1 MKKAFI
7 CVADGFE
14 EVETITPVDY
24 LRRCGIDA
32 VLTGLETNTVRSS
45 RGLTVQCDAVL
56 HEVLPYAKEAVL
68 AVLPG
73 GLPNSE
79 TLGSSTQLKSF
90 VKTVYENGGIIAA
103 ICAAPCFTLGA
114 WGLLEGKKFTC
125 YPGMGMDLPTKPL
138 ADKRVVQD
146 GRIITACAAGAA
158 EEFAFALVE
167 ALCGA
172 AARDS
177 LRSAIAAR

>member
-32 VLTGLETNTVRSS
+32 VLIGLETNTVRSS
-45 RGLTVQCDAVL
+45 RGLTIRCDTVL
-56 HEVLPYAKEAVL
+56 SEVIPYAKETALV
-68 AVLPG
+68 VLPG

-79 TLGSSTQLKSF
+79 TLGKSTQLRSF
-90 VKTVYENGGIIAA
+90 IETVYESGGIIAA

-114 WGLLEGKKFTC
+114 WGLLDGKKFTC
-125 YPGMGMDLPTKPL
+125 YPGMGTELLTKPIT
-138 ADKRVVQD
+138 DVRVVRD
-146 GRIITACAAGAA
+146 DRIITACAAGAA

-167 ALCGA
+167 SLCGESVLTTLKA
-172 AARDS
+172 
-177 LRSAIAAR
+177 AIAAR